1 MNVADAL
8 GLDFEGHQ
16 LICICAC
23 HFPSP
28 RQIAYDALLPL
39 LLESIDSFVT
49 NEYTLVFFAGNA
61 QHKPNMHWT
70 LSAYQSLGRKYR
82 KGIKK
87 LFIVH
92 SGTWTRIVL
101 EVTGRVVSP
110 KFAKKIKYVATL
122 SELAEY
128 IPLTQVSA
136 PRTPLWYIFMRSV
149 SVINCVVWIRLM
161 GRLIFRRRYMRVM

>member
-1 MNVADAL
+1 MILIVII
-8 GLDFEGHQ
+8 GVDFQGNQ

-28 RQIAYDALLPL
+28 RQIAYDTLLPFL
-39 LLESIDSFVT
+39 LSSIDSYVT
-49 NEYTLVFFAGNA
+49 SEYTLVFFAG
-61 QHKPNMHWT
+61 QTEHKPSMTWT

-87 LFIVH
+87 LYIVH

-101 EVTGRVVSP
+101 EVAGRVVSP
-110 KFAKKIKYVATL
+110 KFARKIKYIGTL

-128 IPLTQVSA
+128 VPLTQVFLS
-136 PRTPLWYIFMRSV
+136 LFMGLM
-149 SVINCVVWIRLM
+149 VV
-161 GRLIFRRRYMRVM
+161 

>member
-110 KFAKKIKYVATL
+110 KFAKKIKYVAAL

-128 IPLTQVSA
+128 IPLTQVL
-136 PRTPLWYIFMRSV
+136 PPGTLLWNFCMFCV
-149 SVINCVVWIRLM
+149 SV
-161 GRLIFRRRYMRVM
+161 MRGCCLD

>member
-1 MNVADAL
+1 MGAGVDY
-8 GLDFEGHQ
+8 EGHQ

-28 RQIAYDALLPL
+28 RTIPYDTLLPL
-39 LLESIDSFVT
+39 LLESIDSHVT
-49 NEYTLVFFAGNA
+49 SEYTLVFFAGA
-61 QHKPNMHWT
+61 VEHKPTMTWT

-87 LFIVH
+87 LFVVH

-101 EVTGRVVSP
+101 EVAGRVVSP
-110 KFAKKIKYVATL
+110 KFARKIKYVGTL

-128 IPLTQVSA
+128 VPLTQV
-136 PRTPLWYIFMRSV
+136 R
-149 SVINCVVWIRLM
+149 VILTRLM
-161 GRLIFRRRYMRVM
+161 

>member
-1 MNVADAL
+1 M
-8 GLDFEGHQ
+8 
-16 LICICAC
+16 
-23 HFPSP
+23 
-28 RQIAYDALLPL
+28 LLPL
-39 LLESIDSFVT
+39 LLDSIDSFVT

-110 KFAKKIKYVATL
+110 KFARKIKYIATL
-122 SELAEY
+122 SELAEF
-128 IPLTQVSA
+128 IPLTQVLSQS
-136 PRTPLWYIFMRSV
+136 WRSV
-149 SVINCVVWIRLM
+149 VRIEFTLLFCDNALLFRL
-161 GRLIFRRRYMRVM
+161 LIA

>member
-1 MNVADAL
+1 
-8 GLDFEGHQ
+8 
-16 LICICAC
+16 
-23 HFPSP
+23 
-28 RQIAYDALLPL
+28 L
-39 LLESIDSFVT
+39 LLDSIDSFVT
-49 NEYTLVFFAGNA
+49 KEYTLVFFAGNA

-110 KFAKKIKYVATL
+110 KFARKIKYVATL
-122 SELAEY
+122 SELAEF
-128 IPLTQVSA
+128 IPLTQVR
-136 PRTPLWYIFMRSV
+136 PPNPFRT
-149 SVINCVVWIRLM
+149 RLVFLCGLFCM
-161 GRLIFRRRYMRVM
+161 KVLMSRLIYRRRCMRVIWDMRRRLYYPLDTIPFKHNYSASIYHD